1 MFWETADQ
9 VIQREVESVRV
20 RRVILDQLEGG
31 HKTGKELREAIRKD
45 MAAQALEAGA
55 EKVNLADFNVT
66 DPKLYFNTKRLEE
79 LGIITSRKDSQLRKF
94 ALTPWAVHSVR
105 RVLGVTRPIALLTS
119 MSRPEDQ
126 RPFVTWL
133 NDQKEFDVAKVHV
146 IVEDRTFTRGSSR
159 DLDRYLPDGAKAKWE
174 IEWND
179 LPVDAAGNFDTNI
192 PGDLMA
198 TQREI
203 DKIIVDNITQ
213 NDLVIDLSAG
223 PPLIVLA
230 LSLLAMHYS
239 ISAFFVRH
247 KEGETALTRV
257 LPRE

>member
-9 VIQREVESVRV
+9 VIHREAESVRV

-55 EKVNLADFNVT
+55 ESVNLADFNVT

-79 LGIITSRKDSQLRKF
+79 LGIITSRKDSQHRKF
-94 ALTPWAVHSVR
+94 ALTPWAVQPVR
-105 RVLGVTRPIALLTS
+105 RVLGVIRPVAMLTS

-133 NDQKEFDVAKVHV
+133 NDQKDFDVSKLHV
-146 IVEDRTFTRGSSR
+146 IVEDRTFTRGSMR
-159 DLDRYLPDGAKAKWE
+159 NLERYLPKGAKPKWE
-174 IEWND
+174 TVWND
-179 LPVDAAGNFDTNI
+179 MPVDATGNFDTNI

-203 DKIIVDNITQ
+203 DKIIIDNLTQ
-213 NDLVIDLSAG
+213 YDLVIDLSAG

-239 ISAFFVRH
+239 ITAIFVRH
-247 KEGETALTRV
+247 KDGENALTRV